1 MLFYC
6 CLQIPLF
13 TQTLPPP
20 RKTET
25 NEHQQLQL
33 PSDSDVRNSTID
45 VNDLFEEED
54 RCLGQYTTP
63 SAINFTHRKFDS
75 LLILLQRFSIRLII

>member
-54 RCLGQYTTP
+54 RCLGQYTTHQVQ
-63 SAINFTHRKFDS
+63 SILHIEN
-75 LLILLQRFSIRLII
+75 LILC